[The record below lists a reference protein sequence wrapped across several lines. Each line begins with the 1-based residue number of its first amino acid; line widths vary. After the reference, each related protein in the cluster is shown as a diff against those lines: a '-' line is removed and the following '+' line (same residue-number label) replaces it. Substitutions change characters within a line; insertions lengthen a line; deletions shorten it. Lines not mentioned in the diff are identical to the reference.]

1 LRHQIHTLLTT
12 DVCGGVWDFTRI
24 LADELTRAGHRIT
37 LLAFGEPS
45 PWQQRQAEQLGVE
58 LIAKPLRL
66 EWMRDSAADVRL
78 ARELTEQL
86 VQALRPDIL
95 HANQYALGDLRVDV
109 PIVLTAHS
117 DVLSW
122 RKWTLQQ
129 GRECAIP
136 IEWTYY
142 AALVRH
148 GLRSAD
154 AVVAVSKFLAAEIRA
169 LYRLERRIEVIYNG
183 WLRDGSVPRA
193 VGERSHLTLLA
204 GRAWDEAKNLSLAA
218 AAARDWQHGR
228 IVLAGELRHPESGNQ
243 PHFGPPI
250 ETLGRISGE
259 AIDRYLDQARVY
271 LAPARYEP
279 FGLLPLQAAL
289 AGCPLLLSDIPPF
302 RELWDGAALFFRSDS
317 AADLRRQWIR
327 LLEDDLLA
335 TRLASAARR
344 RARERFSS
352 TRLAGEYLDLYESLL
367 AGRGRALQDR
377 KQRVQA

>member
-1 LRHQIHTLLTT
+1 
-12 DVCGGVWDFTRI
+12 
-24 LADELTRAGHRIT
+24 
-37 LLAFGEPS
+37 
-45 PWQQRQAEQLGVE
+45 
-58 LIAKPLRL
+58 
-66 EWMRDSAADVRL
+66 
-78 ARELTEQL
+78 
-86 VQALRPDIL
+86 
-95 HANQYALGDLRVDV
+95 
-109 PIVLTAHS
+109 VLTAHS

-129 GRECAIP
+129 GREGAIP

-142 AALVRH
+142 AALVRQ

-154 AVVAVSKFLAAEIRA
+154 AVVAVSSFLAAELQA

-183 WLRDGSVPRA
+183 WSRDGSVPRA
-193 VGERSHLTLLA
+193 VGERAHLTLLA
-204 GRAWDEAKNLSLAA
+204 GRAWDEAKNLALAA
-218 AAARDWQHGR
+218 AAACDWQHGR

-352 TRLAGEYLDLYESLL
+352 TRLTGEYLDLYESLL
-367 AGRGRALQDR
+367 AGRGGALQDR